1 MEKKQRSYKS
11 KPVTASYQD
20 RGHQENDMEPKGS
33 NNKPAGSNPMKM
45 ARGHNR
51 KTQCQHSLA
60 RVQQDF
66 KESIIRAEGVSSDNV
81 QENITKHGRIK
92 TCMEALLNHNRG
104 KKGEADAEKQ
114 RKPGYRGG
122 HQGAQKITR

>member
-51 KTQCQHSLA
+51 KHSTAWPGNSKTL
-60 RVQQDF
+60 
-66 KESIIRAEGVSSDNV
+66 KKVS
-81 QENITKHGRIK
+81 
-92 TCMEALLNHNRG
+92 
-104 KKGEADAEKQ
+104 
-114 RKPGYRGG
+114 
-122 HQGAQKITR
+122 